1 MTFTISVF
9 RQKNLSFVYILVSF
23 YILFEDTIK
32 FMFLF
37 QDTVYSD
44 VFLMYSE
51 VVFILLYSTE
61 NRISYE

>member
-61 NRISYE
+61 NKISYE